1 MIRYLLV
8 AAAAAAFSTHAT
20 AQAPQGE
27 RGGWTQRD
35 QTRAEAQQR
44 AGMMFQRL
52 DANHDGNV
60 TKAEADQAFA
70 QFQAARGG
78 DGGRGGGRT
87 QRMIEQAFA
96 TSQSI
101 TLGQFEAQALA
112 RFDSQDLNHDGIVTS
127 AEREQAR
134 EARRGSQ

>member
-1 MIRYLLV
+1 MTKYLLV
-8 AAAAAAFSTHAT
+8 AAAAAAFSTQAM
-20 AQAPQGE
+20 AQAPE
-27 RGGWTQRD
+27 TGGWAQRD

-44 AGMMFQRL
+44 ADAMFQRL

-60 TKAEADQAFA
+60 TKAEADQALARFE
-70 QFQAARGG
+70 AARGG
-78 DGGRGGGRT
+78 EGGRGGGRA

-101 TLGQFEAQALA
+101 TLAQFEAQALA
-112 RFDSQDLNHDGIVTS
+112 RFDAQDLNHDGVVTS

-134 EARRGSQ
+134 AARRAQGGN